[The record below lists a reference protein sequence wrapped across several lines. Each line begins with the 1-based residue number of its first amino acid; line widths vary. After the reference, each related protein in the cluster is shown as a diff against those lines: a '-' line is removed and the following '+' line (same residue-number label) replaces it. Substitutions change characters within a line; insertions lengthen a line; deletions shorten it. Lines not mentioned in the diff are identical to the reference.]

1 MINKTKSFG
10 ILLAATL
17 LYVVL
22 LSHSTAYPSPQ
33 ILRPALAKDTSSI
46 VKKGLVAYTNMP
58 IANSDGNKSAMVSDK
73 NESTNIVQL
82 NANEKK
88 EVYTWVNKDGTN
100 PILNFKLNTDN
111 VIHLKNPTD
120 SKHQLMIT
128 SKGKE
133 VASSG
138 DIQPGKSGELTFA
151 KLTQGETLEYHCLY
165 HPTTMKGT
173 IAISS

>member
-22 LSHSTAYPSPQ
+22 LSYSTVGPIPQ
-33 ILRPALAKDTSSI
+33 MLKPALANDASLI
-46 VKKGLVAYTNMP
+46 VKKGLAYINMP
-58 IANSDGNKSAMVSDK
+58 TSNSGGNKSAMASS
-73 NESTNIVQL
+73 NNASTNIIQL

-111 VIHLKNPTD
+111 IVQLKNPTD

-128 SKGKE
+128 SAGKE

-138 DIQPGKSGELTFA
+138 DIQPGKSGELIFA
-151 KLTQGETLEYHCLY
+151 KLSQGESLEYHCLY

-173 IAISS
+173 ITISS

>member
-10 ILLAATL
+10 ILIAATL

-22 LSHSTAYPSPQ
+22 LSHSTAGPIPQ
-33 ILRPALAKDTSSI
+33 ILKPALAKGTTSI
-46 VKKGLVAYTNMP
+46 VKKGLVAYISMP
-58 IANSDGNKSAMVSDK
+58 TANSGGNKSTMVIDK
-73 NESTNIVQL
+73 NESTNILQL

-100 PILNFKLNTDN
+100 PILNFRLNTDN
-111 VIHLKNPTD
+111 VVQLKNPTD

-128 SKGKE
+128 SQGKE

-151 KLTQGETLEYHCLY
+151 KVSQGETLEYHCLY
-165 HPTTMKGT
+165 HPTTMKGKIT
-173 IAISS
+173 ISS

>member
-22 LSHSTAYPSPQ
+22 LSHSTIGPIPQ
-33 ILRPALAKDTSSI
+33 ILKPALAKDTSSI

-58 IANSDGNKSAMVSDK
+58 TANSGGNKSTMVSDK

-100 PILNFKLNTDN
+100 PILNFRLNTDN
-111 VIHLKNPTD
+111 VVQLKNPTD

-128 SKGKE
+128 SQGKE

-151 KLTQGETLEYHCLY
+151 KLSQGETLEYHCLY

-173 IAISS
+173 ITISS

>member
-1 MINKTKSFG
+1 MINKTKSLG

-17 LYVVL
+17 LYVVW
-22 LSHSTAYPSPQ
+22 LSHSTAGPIPQ
-33 ILRPALAKDTSSI
+33 ILKPALAQDTSSI
-46 VKKGLVAYTNMP
+46 VKKGLIAYMSMP
-58 IANSDGNKSAMVSDK
+58 TVSSDGNKNTMVSDK
-73 NESTNIVQL
+73 NASTNIIQL

-100 PILNFKLNTDN
+100 PILNFRLNTDN
-111 VIHLKNPTD
+111 VVQLKNPTD
-120 SKHQLMIT
+120 SKHQLIIT
-128 SKGKE
+128 SEGKE

-151 KLTQGETLEYHCLY
+151 KLSQGETLEYHCLY

-173 IAISS
+173 ITISS